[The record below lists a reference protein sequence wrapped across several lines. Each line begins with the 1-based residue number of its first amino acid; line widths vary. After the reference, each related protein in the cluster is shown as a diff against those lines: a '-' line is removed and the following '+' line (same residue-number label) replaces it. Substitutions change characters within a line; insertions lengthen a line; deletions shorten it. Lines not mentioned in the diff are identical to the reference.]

1 MRADMFSYL
10 LIKVDYDSY
19 LIITFVLIALQAIEE
34 PHRNTLLRDSM
45 RTSILRITLCI
56 MFSLTSVQCLKS
68 TYFYARRAGNS
79 IVNRGVHNAINS
91 ISGDTQELS
100 ALTVPS
106 LKTMLKAQGLA
117 VSGKK
122 AELIE
127 RLLSQVQVQVQQ
139 HEPVVTEP
147 EPERKAKAAIR
158 DPFLVV
164 DSEEDP
170 LDAYMTLGAEILSGS
185 GSTIKS
191 GSSSSEYEATRKSW
205 KDDSRVQ
212 SRTSVPAAVGGDR
225 NEDGGRKDSGE
236 LVQEIQRL
244 INERSEF
251 RKARDFEQ
259 ADALR
264 DRLRFDYAVEIYDH
278 KGLWEGP
285 GGLAGPMNLMAS
297 PNFKAPPTKE
307 VACKYSK
314 EEVQDLVYERTAARR
329 SRDFDRADEIRNLL
343 ADNGVEL
350 YDKIN
355 EWASFDG
362 AMSGLQ
368 STDGYY
374 GGNNSSHNYSS
385 TYDSAGE
392 ESDTIKTVDEHGEVK
407 FKVRSRRY
415 GD

>member
-1 MRADMFSYL
+1 M
-10 LIKVDYDSY
+10 
-19 LIITFVLIALQAIEE
+19 
-34 PHRNTLLRDSM
+34 
-45 RTSILRITLCI
+45 
-56 MFSLTSVQCLKS
+56 
-68 TYFYARRAGNS
+68 
-79 IVNRGVHNAINS
+79 GVRNAIS
-91 ISGDTQELS
+91 SVSGDTQELS

-127 RLLSQVQVQVQQ
+127 RLLSQVQVQQ
-139 HEPVVTEP
+139 HEQYEPVATEP
-147 EPERKAKAAIR
+147 DSERKAKSTTR
-158 DPFLVV
+158 DPFLIV
-164 DSEEDP
+164 DSEVDP

-185 GSTIKS
+185 GSSGSSS
-191 GSSSSEYEATRKSW
+191 GSSSSEYESTRKSW
-205 KDDSRVQ
+205 KDDSRIQ
-212 SRTSVPAAVGGDR
+212 SRSSDPAAVRGDR
-225 NEDGGRKDSGE
+225 NKDRGRKDSGE

-307 VACKYSK
+307 VACKYNK

-329 SRDFDRADEIRNLL
+329 SRDFDRADDIRNLL

-374 GGNNSSHNYSS
+374 GGNNFSHNYSS
-385 TYDSAGE
+385 TYDSTGE

-415 GD
+415 KD